1 MPRQIRRPKKTSS
14 RHQAREAVL
23 KSLFQLEF
31 QDLASEDVPTLVLED
46 LEVSAD
52 DQDFALS
59 LLGMTIRRQKDI
71 DNILESFAKDWTLKR
86 MARLERSILR
96 MALSELLWCPDV
108 PPAVTLN
115 EAVELAKAYCA
126 PEAASFVNGILG
138 NIQNHLEE
146 LKRREEAQVT

>member
-1 MPRQIRRPKKTSS
+1 MPRQLRRPERKSS
-14 RHQAREAVL
+14 RRQAREAVL

-31 QDLASEDVPTLVLED
+31 QGSEPIDNPTLVLED
-46 LEVSAD
+46 LEVTPD
-52 DQDFALS
+52 DQEFALS
-59 LLGMTIRRQKDI
+59 LLHMTIKRQQDI
-71 DNILESFAKDWTLKR
+71 DSILESFAKDWTIKR

-96 MALSELLWCPDV
+96 MALSELLWFPNI
-108 PPAVTLN
+108 PPAVTLD

-146 LKRREEAQVT
+146 LKRREEAKA